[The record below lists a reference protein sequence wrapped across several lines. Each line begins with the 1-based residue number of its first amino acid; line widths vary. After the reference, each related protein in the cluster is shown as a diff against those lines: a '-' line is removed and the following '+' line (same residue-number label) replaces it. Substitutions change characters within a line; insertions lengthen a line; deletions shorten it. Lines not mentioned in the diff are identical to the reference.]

1 MEKLLRDPSLRHN
14 EQGRRLFRMLQVH
27 AVGTQERS
35 GVIAAV
41 PPHCAFIVV
50 QIARQYAQ
58 MWLRVA
64 QELDERARIFEPLTN
79 VRVHSR
85 N

>member
-1 MEKLLRDPSLRHN
+1 MVWR
-14 EQGRRLFRMLQVH
+14 
-27 AVGTQERS
+27 
-35 GVIAAV
+35 IAAV

-64 QELDERARIFEPLTN
+64 QELDEQARIFEPLTN